1 MHRKPYV
8 RRERSRNPFNSSLP
22 ARPPPRHPWP
32 VGSAGKPYYYSSYP
46 LSAGTRER
54 VATAASARR
63 DADDLLRVGAYRG
76 RGCGCRARTDP
87 GRRRRGAG
95 GGVGIH
101 ARLVGGR
108 RGSGAGEPEFGVPPE
123 GRVVNF

>member
-46 LSAGTRER
+46 LSAGIRER

-95 GGVGIH
+95 GGSGYTPVLSED
-101 ARLVGGR
+101 AGG
-108 RGSGAGEPEFGVPPE
+108 AEPENPNSVSRR
-123 GRVVNF
+123 RVAS